1 MHVVY
6 DCFSFFNELDLLE
19 IRLNVLK
26 DVVDKFVLVE
36 ATQTHTGKPKPLYY
50 KDNLSRFNQFADK
63 IIYIVVDNFPSAS
76 ETDSERQASWM
87 RENFQRNAVARGLV
101 DAKDDDLI
109 MVSDVDEI
117 PSPAAV
123 RAASR
128 KKGVIVCD
136 QLMCN
141 YYFNFVSFTTPIWP
155 GTKIVRY
162 KEFSSPETYAK
173 MLPSVY
179 VDERVNVGPSATRLR
194 YLTPTSRI
202 RKAGWH
208 FSYLGGAKAIV
219 SKIGSIA
226 VEYCDGNNTRE
237 EWVAKTIEQ
246 GLDVCGCGRRFFAVP
261 LDDRFPVWI
270 RENKERFSD
279 LILTPDEDYYHRTR
293 WDRRVCFLRG
303 WIRRNGAKLIPRPFK
318 NFLFE
323 KVYRRIVKDPIVI

>member
-1 MHVVY
+1 MVY
-6 DCFSFFNELDLLE
+6 DCFSFYNELDLLE
-19 IRLNVLK
+19 LRLNVLK
-26 DVVDKFVLVE
+26 DVVDRFVLVE
-36 ATQTHTGKPKPLYY
+36 AWQTHTGKPKPLYFEENI
-50 KDNLSRFNQFADK
+50 KRFSSFEGK
-63 IIYIVVDNFPSAS
+63 IIHIVVDDFPSS
-76 ETDSERQASWM
+76 LDNDTERQASWV
-87 RENFQRNAVARGLV
+87 RENFQRNAVERGLV

-123 RAASR
+123 RAAS
-128 KKGVIVCD
+128 KQKGVIVCE

-141 YYFNFVSFTTPIWP
+141 YYFNFISYTTPIWP

-162 KEFSSPETYAK
+162 KEFYSPETYAK

-202 RKAGWH
+202 RKGGWH

-226 VEYCDGNNTRE
+226 VEYRDGNNTRE

-270 RENKERFSD
+270 RENKERFSG
-279 LILTPDEDYYHRTR
+279 LILTPDENYYHRTR
-293 WDRRVCFLRG
+293 RDRCVCFLRG
-303 WIRRNGAKLIPRPFK
+303 WIRRNGAKLIPGPFK